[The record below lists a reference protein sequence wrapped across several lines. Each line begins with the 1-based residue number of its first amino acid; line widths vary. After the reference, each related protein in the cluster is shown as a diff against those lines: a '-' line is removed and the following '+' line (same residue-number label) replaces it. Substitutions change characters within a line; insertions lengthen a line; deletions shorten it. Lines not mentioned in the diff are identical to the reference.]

1 MVRVHEEPGER
12 IRFEGRQ
19 HGVVLLRPLAGAVA
33 GGVLGVPLAAAGWP
47 FVAGGA
53 MLLGAS
59 AAVALR
65 AVWRWDRTRI
75 VVTTHRLFVVHGTLR
90 RRAAAVRL
98 GRVSA
103 VEVDEPLV
111 GRLLGYGTLV
121 AGDLEIPY
129 VPRPRELSQL
139 VG

>member
-1 MVRVHEEPGER
+1 MHEEPAER

-19 HGVVLLRPLAGAVA
+19 HGIVLLRPLTGAVA
-33 GGVLGVPLAAAGWP
+33 GSVLGIPLAAAGWP
-47 FVAGGA
+47 FGVGGA
-53 MLLGAS
+53 MLVGGS
-59 AAVALR
+59 AFVALR

-75 VVTTHRLFVVHGTLR
+75 VVTTHKLFVVHGTLR
-90 RRAAAVRL
+90 RRVAAVRL
-98 GRVSA
+98 GRGSA
-103 VEVDEPLV
+103 VEVDEPPL

>member
-1 MVRVHEEPGER
+1 MHEEPGER

-19 HGVVLLRPLAGAVA
+19 HGVVLLRPLAAAVV
-33 GGVLGVPLAAAGWP
+33 GGLLGVPLALAGWP
-47 FVAGGA
+47 LVIGA
-53 MLLGAS
+53 AVLLCAS
-59 AAVALR
+59 AFVALR

-90 RRAAAVRL
+90 RRAASVRL
-98 GRVSA
+98 GRGSA
-103 VEVDEPLV
+103 VEVDEPFV
-111 GRLLGYGTLV
+111 GRVLGYGTLV
-121 AGDLEIPY
+121 AGELEIPY